1 MKYLSS
7 LAAIGLLSASA
18 FASATTTWDLGS
30 YTVTYD
36 EATPGFGYLSGAFFS
51 GGGTTGINWSFSS
64 SVQAS
69 ILGSGTNSVT
79 FALPDF
85 TITANAGYTLSG
97 PLKASLGNI
106 SFFQGLGG
114 STSINAAGNYQVDG
128 GPVVAA
134 PAGALTQVLTGTSPF
149 TVGYFADSSSAA
161 LGNFSSFTVSGASIT
176 LIASGSGP
184 SSFASISAQ
193 PQNQFKVEF
202 LAVAVPEPDSVALM
216 LAGLGVLGWVARRRR
231 A

>member
-85 TITANAGYTLSG
+85 TITANA
-97 PLKASLGNI
+97 
-106 SFFQGLGG
+106 G